1 MGIKVLLTSSG
12 LERPGFGVVFKV
24 VSGSATLFGGE
35 GGGPTP
41 GSRYDLTNLAG
52 EARMTLRVNAA
63 GPIQVQAQLPS
74 PDPIQDFMQADPV
87 TLAPNVEITGV
98 P

>member
-1 MGIKVLLTSSG
+1 VGIKVLLTSSG